1 MMKNQGRNPT
11 ELQRA
16 GTGTPVGDAN
26 GNSVVNGFPGLCP
39 WQTFLINPYFP
50 LNSVFKALRKSVSQ
64 NPGVT
69 ACGREHVFEAVK
81 SG

>member
-1 MMKNQGRNPT
+1 MMKNQGRNPI

-16 GTGTPVGDAN
+16 GAGTPVGDAN

-39 WQTFLINPYFP
+39 WQTFLI
-50 LNSVFKALRKSVSQ
+50 KALRKSVSQ
-64 NPGVT
+64 NPGAT